1 MDFQCSMPLVPYQG
15 DTSCLDAKCDIFL
28 QLIQLA
34 PKICGSLIVFSY
46 FIVNSFCLA
55 SLLILYLTR
64 HEVIDSQGYLFDALE
79 ELTAPFSVVRSLVQ
93 FKSTDL
99 PL

>member
-1 MDFQCSMPLVPYQG
+1 M
-15 DTSCLDAKCDIFL
+15 
-28 QLIQLA
+28 
-34 PKICGSLIVFSY
+34 FSY

-55 SLLILYLTR
+55 SLLTFNLTR
-64 HEVIDSQGYLFDALE
+64 PEVTDSHGYLFDALE

-99 PL
+99 PLSLPLNQRNSEA